1 VARAETGSGKT
12 GAFMLP
18 IIHRLLVEKAVE
30 EKERE
35 RANEEV

>member
-18 IIHRLLVEKAVE
+18 IIHRLLVEKAIE
-30 EKERE
+30 EKKRKMG
-35 RANEEV
+35 NEEV